1 MNKIQIKIPAKVNLG
16 LDIVGKRE
24 DNYHNIKTVMHSI
37 NIYDYLTFEKSDK
50 IVITC
55 NNTEVPKDE
64 SNIVYKCIK
73 EISKLNKENK
83 LLSVHIEKKIP
94 VCAGLGGGSANG
106 AAALIAYNK
115 IYELNLSRDELCSIG
130 EKIGAD
136 IPFLIHS
143 GAGMCEGIGE
153 KIRPI
158 YPYIPCYVVLCKP
171 DFGVSTKFA
180 YDLIDNATDLIRP
193 DFTALMT
200 GLLEA
205 DKKRLEKGLI
215 NVFEPFVL
223 EKYPEIKYIKDK
235 FKKLDAIG
243 VQMSGSGPSVFA
255 LYDSLSKAQRA
266 YEEFIKEYDTVFLTN
281 FTESENAL
289 LTYELR

>member
-205 DKKRLEKGLI
+205 DKKKLEKGLI

-223 EKYPEIKYIKDK
+223 EKYPEIKYIKDMQETK
-235 FKKLDAIG
+235 HKQIG
-243 VQMSGSGPSVFA
+243 IQEM
-255 LYDSLSKAQRA
+255 L
-266 YEEFIKEYDTVFLTN
+266 
-281 FTESENAL
+281 
-289 LTYELR
+289 